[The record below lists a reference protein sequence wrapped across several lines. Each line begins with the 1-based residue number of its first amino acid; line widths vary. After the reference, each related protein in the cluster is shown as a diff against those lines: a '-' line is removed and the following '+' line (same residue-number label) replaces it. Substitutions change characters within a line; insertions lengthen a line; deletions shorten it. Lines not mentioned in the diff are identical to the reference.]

1 MADDD
6 TDRIDPRY
14 DAAFQR
20 GYSGDAAEVARG
32 TAPASALAPTPA
44 PVRRVAP
51 VVPPAAEPAGTV
63 MPVDGS
69 GASGGQ
75 PARIEPVPP
84 SPQSAAVPGAQP
96 AVAARP
102 AAEPA
107 SPWEPTRNPFYLAA
121 AALAVL
127 LVVAGAVWLDQ
138 GFAAIA
144 DKRWAT
150 DVGYYA
156 AMTMSF
162 GAPLLIAIGVAI
174 LGALLFVLARAWH
187 PRGGEEHHR
196 R

>member
-20 GYSGDAAEVARG
+20 GYAGE
-32 TAPASALAPTPA
+32 ALAPGPA
-44 PVRRVAP
+44 PAPPPAPMRRVAP
-51 VVPPAAEPAGTV
+51 VVPPAAEPARTV
-63 MPVDGS
+63 PS
-69 GASGGQ
+69 AA
-75 PARIEPVPP
+75 PTRIEPVPP
-84 SPQSAAVPGAQP
+84 APSDSPEAGAAASSASAP
-96 AVAARP
+96 APVAASRP
-102 AAEPA
+102 AADPA
-107 SPWEPTRNPFYLAA
+107 SAWDTTRNPFYLAA

-174 LGALLFVLARAWH
+174 LGALLFVLARAWR
-187 PRGGEEHHR
+187 PRA
-196 R
+196 

>member
-20 GYSGDAAEVARG
+20 GYAGE
-32 TAPASALAPTPA
+32 ALAPGPA
-44 PVRRVAP
+44 PMRRVAP
-51 VVPPAAEPAGTV
+51 VVPPAAEPARTV
-63 MPVDGS
+63 PS
-69 GASGGQ
+69 AA
-75 PARIEPVPP
+75 PTRIEPVPP
-84 SPQSAAVPGAQP
+84 ALSDSPEAGAAASSGSAP
-96 AVAARP
+96 ATVSRPVADH
-102 AAEPA
+102 A
-107 SPWEPTRNPFYLAA
+107 SAWDTTRNPFYLAA

-174 LGALLFVLARAWH
+174 LGALLFVLARAWR
-187 PRGGEEHHR
+187 PRA
-196 R
+196 

>member
-20 GYSGDAAEVARG
+20 GYAGEAG
-32 TAPASALAPTPA
+32 TAAPAASGPTGAFAPA
-44 PVRRVAP
+44 PAPIRRVAP
-51 VVPPAAEPAGTV
+51 VVPPAAEPAGAV
-63 MPVDGS
+63 P
-69 GASGGQ
+69 GAA
-75 PARIEPVPP
+75 PTRIEPVPP
-84 SPQSAAVPGAQP
+84 APSESTSAPASGAP
-96 AVAARP
+96 HAAPRA

-107 SPWEPTRNPFYLAA
+107 SPWDATRNPFYLAA

-174 LGALLFVLARAWH
+174 VGALLFVLARAWR
-187 PRGGEEHHR
+187 PRPDDEHR
-196 R
+196 RERR